1 MFLKAILNYYENVD
15 ENTFNSFCID
25 NYGLV
30 DFDQC
35 LDLLY
40 NYNPPKKETGL
51 DGIGKLCYDIA
62 NQIKYIDSLNLAEQL
77 EYGLF

>member
-15 ENTFNSFCID
+15 ENKFKSFCVD
-25 NYGLV
+25 DSGLI

-35 LDLLY
+35 LELLY
-40 NYNPPKKETGL
+40 NYNPPNKKTGL
-51 DGIGKLCYDIA
+51 NGIGKICYDIA

-77 EYGLF
+77 ESGLF